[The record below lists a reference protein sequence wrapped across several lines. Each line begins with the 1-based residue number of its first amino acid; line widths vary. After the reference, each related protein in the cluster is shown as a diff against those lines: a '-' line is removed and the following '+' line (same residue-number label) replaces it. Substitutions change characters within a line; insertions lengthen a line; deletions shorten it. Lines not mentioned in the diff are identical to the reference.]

1 VTTEEDKRLRR
12 RCCEEVFT
20 KADLAVGEEGCAEAE
35 QEALARKIFG
45 LALALATEP
54 SKLGQCVRCWCI
66 SRNTAAEPSIAGRW
80 GNLTNE

>member
-1 VTTEEDKRLRR
+1 MATEEDKRLCR

-20 KADLAVGEEGCAEAE
+20 QTDLVGGEEGCVGAE

-54 SKLGQCVRCWCI
+54 SKLGQVR
-66 SRNTAAEPSIAGRW
+66 
-80 GNLTNE
+80 